1 MADKKCVS
9 MKNLKKRKKDWQLTS
24 GGLDVAKKKM
34 KEKAEAAGKNEGAQK
49 RYSGNR
55 MAYFF

>member
-1 MADKKCVS
+1 